1 MICVNSCQMTSI
13 TRMTKRNIAFAVIAL
28 LVGIGIFFYKSSSA
42 NANDMLAVDVVP
54 FNINGGW
61 GYKIVVDGHTYIYQ
75 DVIPGFPGNH
85 VFKTKENALKVGQ
98 RVVEKLTHH
107 QLPAMTRQEL
117 LAMQINEV
125 K

>member
-1 MICVNSCQMTSI
+1 MICVNSCQMMST
-13 TRMTKRNIAFAVIAL
+13 TRMTKRNITLAAVAIF
-28 LVGIGIFFYKSSSA
+28 VGVAVFFYRSSSR
-42 NANDMLAVDVVP
+42 NASDMLAVEVVP
-54 FNINGGW
+54 FNINDGW

-75 DVIPGFPGNH
+75 DVIPGVPGNL

-107 QLPAMTRQEL
+107 QLPAMTQQEL